1 MISKLP
7 LLVLFLSVIVAA
19 ANNNPYADVTWTKTN
34 VPNGCFPDEKNR
46 IVCEDY
52 KDANNRSITI
62 TDPAKNM
69 MYVYIK
75 KDGIAS
81 TFNAAHCND
90 LMAVPTDNDD
100 EAANALLAGNVE
112 KYIEIL
118 KKSMSIGKWGWNCN
132 GSRTIKNVFCMLN
145 GKKTHYAKISKYDEM
160 GILDSEKETTAHS
173 IIGDF
178 CRDIFDGI

>member
-118 KKSMSIGKWGWNCN
+118 KK
-132 GSRTIKNVFCMLN
+132 
-145 GKKTHYAKISKYDEM
+145 KYEHREM
-160 GILDSEKETTAHS
+160 GLELQWKQNH
-173 IIGDF
+173 
-178 CRDIFDGI
+178 